1 MAFWAFHVF
10 LAHASPSPWVT
21 HVGLS
26 PISVTTAGKTLR
38 EVVEAR
44 STSVTPLPCDSRLAP
59 ALPTVP
65 VTPRNGHLDSA
76 FPGAVAGF
84 TSGQGV
90 EVEGIHLT
98 DFALGP
104 DCAGWTEAVPCHLV
118 TKASATVA
126 RLAVW
131 KSIVACCTARA
142 LPPDDVGPARALS
155 ALRIAALAGS
165 PSRVTLTGQSTV
177 MVKGY
182 QGPCRTLTESRGCL
196 GVNIKTVSSTVA
208 DELKGLVH

>member
-21 HVGLS
+21 HVRHS
-26 PISVTTAGKTLR
+26 PVSVTTAGDTLR

-59 ALPTVP
+59 ALPAAP
-65 VTPRNGHLDSA
+65 VTLRNGRLDSA

-84 TSGQGV
+84 TASQGV

-98 DFALGP
+98 DFTLGP
-104 DCAGWTEAVPCHLV
+104 DCAGRTEALPRHLF

-131 KSIVACCTARA
+131 KSIVASCTARA

-155 ALRIAALAGS
+155 ALRIAVLASS
-165 PSRVTLTGQSTV
+165 PSRVTVTRQSTV

-182 QGPCRTLTESRGCL
+182 QGPCRIFTESRGCL
-196 GVNIKTVSSTVA
+196 GINIKTVSSTIA